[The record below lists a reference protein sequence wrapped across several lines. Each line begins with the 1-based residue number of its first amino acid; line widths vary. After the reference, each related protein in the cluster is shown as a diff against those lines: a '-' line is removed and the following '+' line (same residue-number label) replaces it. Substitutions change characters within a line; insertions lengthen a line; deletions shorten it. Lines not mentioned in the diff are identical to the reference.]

1 MEATAPAQRHGFE
14 SDLGAALQ
22 IASVANTS
30 KRRKASN
37 KIFGVWC
44 SFCKELNVPVTLNG
58 LQPEQKLGYLL
69 VFGLRYRKGGQKGHP
84 VRYKTVCNA
93 LQAVGQGISNMGFP
107 DPRRDPTT
115 GEFHTLLDAFYKSL
129 QRDDDPDSRSYP
141 ANILIIREL
150 YEVLDIDHA
159 VMGVLNKQIID
170 LIIVAFFWLL
180 RPAEYLNSP
189 DAESRSQAFRL
200 CDVTF
205 TIRGKVYPAPTAPL
219 NDERDVAAIQAA
231 SLTFTD
237 QKNAVKGEQV
247 SQSAN
252 NDPDLCPAKALGRVC
267 LHLLQHDAPP
277 TTPLY
282 MHFNSHPT
290 KNDWYRITPQY
301 VTNALRHS
309 ANRLQASTGIDPK
322 LISARS
328 LRPGGATALLCA
340 NIDRDA
346 IMLLGR
352 WKSDAMLRYLR
363 IQALSP
369 GFSQKMLDHGAYT
382 FHPQAF
388 RDGDLPNEAPPAV
401 AAAAAALDHA
411 ELYDDDD

>member
-1 MEATAPAQRHGFE
+1 
-14 SDLGAALQ
+14 
-22 IASVANTS
+22 
-30 KRRKASN
+30 
-37 KIFGVWC
+37 
-44 SFCKELNVPVTLNG
+44 
-58 LQPEQKLGYLL
+58 
-69 VFGLRYRKGGQKGHP
+69 
-84 VRYKTVCNA
+84 
-93 LQAVGQGISNMGFP
+93 MGFP

-115 GEFHTLLDAFYKSL
+115 GEFHTLLDAFYKSME
-129 QRDDDPDSRSYP
+129 RTDDPESRSYP

-150 YEVLDIDHA
+150 YEVLDTDHE
-159 VMGVLNKQIID
+159 VLGTLNQRIID

-205 TIRGKVYPAPTAPL
+205 TINGKVYAAPTAPL
-219 NDERDVAAIQAA
+219 NDETDVAAIQAA

-237 QKNAVKGEQV
+237 QKNAVKGEQI

-252 NDPDLCPAKALGRVC
+252 NDPNLCPAKALGRVC

-282 MHFNSHPT
+282 MHFNPHPT
-290 KNDWYRITPQY
+290 KNKWYRITPTFI
-301 VTNALRHS
+301 TNALRH
-309 ANRLQASTGIDPK
+309 AAYRLQATTGIDAK
-322 LISARS
+322 LVSARS

-340 NIDRDA
+340 NIDKDA

-369 GFSQKMLDHGAYT
+369 GFSQRMLDAGSYT

-388 RDGDLPNEAPPAV
+388 REEGLPNEAPPAV
-401 AAAAAALDHA
+401 AALLAHD
-411 ELYDDDD
+411 ELYDDDSD